1 MNYTEV
7 KRYLVY
13 KDKLDIDEFNI
24 SDPKS
29 MDGVLFN
36 FLEHS
41 WIAGLADAPKL
52 ICSIFDTAHYIVT
65 LIHLEAHPLLHI
77 ASYLDKADHVGADGP
92 HFVHT
97 HHLELRAATMGLV
110 CNYLRVLSPEHL
122 DVKAFLRAVHDQIEG
137 LEPSIGARL
146 SVHMV
151 GAFKE
156 PYDIFYEITHLPDI
170 QSRTLLREDF
180 RPRPIEEALKESN
193 YEDIYDN
200 IEYITERINEL
211 SKGRQK
217 RAVNI
222 LINTTQM
229 TGEDALQG
237 AMPEAAKH
245 VRETMQDIFYAFGYK
260 HVPQEQIGSPDKQK
274 WKKDKAKEDT
284 ADANKGSLIEDQA
297 AEIARMKANIERLQL
312 DLEGKQKVDKNMP
325 AHQAAILITALC
337 RELKQMPN
345 NREDLAPV
353 LQYMWGF
360 TKSTAEK
367 ALRRAFTPEEAK
379 EVATHFNSITPKIAR
394 LIRELPQQLK
404 EENEERLRELNKKNK
419 KS

>member
-137 LEPSIGARL
+137 SEPSTGARL

-180 RPRPIEEALKESN
+180 RPRPIIEALQESN
-193 YEDIYDN
+193 YEDIAEN
-200 IEYITERINEL
+200 MAFIKLRIGQL
-211 SKGRQK
+211 SDEEQQLAKKIIQRVTK
-217 RAVNI
+217 D
-222 LINTTQM
+222 
-229 TGEDALQG
+229 TGEKALEG
-237 AMPEAAKH
+237 AMPEAAAD
-245 VRETMQDIFYAFGYK
+245 VRKMMARVAQEFGFELTVSK
-260 HVPQEQIGSPDKQK
+260 QQEENVDDS
-274 WKKDKAKEDT
+274 
-284 ADANKGSLIEDQA
+284 KGSQAIIKEQKKVIEDLKREYQKKLKECEEHKIEPANAFEKIIFFCTVLSA
-297 AEIARMKANIERLQL
+297 AYDSTQTNQTGLSE
-312 DLEGKQKVDKNMP
+312 
-325 AHQAAILITALC
+325 LICLICGGQPSTFQP
-337 RELKQMPN
+337 RISK
-345 NREDLAPV
+345 LADMSESGS
-353 LQYMWGF
+353 YD
-360 TKSTAEK
+360 
-367 ALRRAFTPEEAK
+367 K
-379 EVATHFNSITPKIAR
+379 EVINAAKKLVKKLISVPRGENAKIQTFIDSIIAEFS
-394 LIRELPQQLK
+394 IK
-404 EENEERLRELNKKNK
+404 DV
-419 KS
+419 

>member
-1 MNYTEV
+1 MDYTEV

-41 WIAGLADAPKL
+41 WLAGLADAPKL
-52 ICSIFDTAHYIVT
+52 FCSIFDTAHYIVT

-92 HFVHT
+92 RFVHT

-137 LEPSIGARL
+137 SEPSTGARL

-180 RPRPIEEALKESN
+180 RPRPIDEALEESN
-193 YEDIYDN
+193 YEDICNN
-200 IEYITERINEL
+200 IAYIKERIEEL
-211 SKGRQK
+211 PKDRQGK
-217 RAVNI
+217 AVDI
-222 LINTTQM
+222 VYERTQQ
-229 TGEDALQG
+229 TCEIALQG
-237 AMPEAAKH
+237 AMADAAQY
-245 VRETMQDIFYAFGYK
+245 VRKIMWDIFSAFGYN
-260 HVPQEQIGSPDKQK
+260 HIPQELMVSPDEVESEEGEEVENIVDV
-274 WKKDKAKEDT
+274 DK
-284 ADANKGSLIEDQA
+284 NHRIEELS
-297 AEIARMKANIERLQL
+297 AEITRLKAENERLQI
-312 DLEGKQKVDKNMP
+312 DLEGKQKEDKAMP
-325 AHQAAILITALC
+325 AHQAAILVTAVL
-337 RELKQMPN
+337 RELGQIPKS
-345 NREDLAPV
+345 REDLSPV
-353 LQYMWGF
+353 LTHMWGF
-360 TKSTAEK
+360 KDSTARK
-367 ALRRAFTPEEAK
+367 ALRRAFTQEEANELLK
-379 EVATHFNSITPKIAR
+379 QFKYRVPKIAR
-394 LIRELPQQLK
+394 LIRELPK
-404 EENEERLRELNKKNK
+404 ELEKEKNERLKELNKK
-419 KS
+419 S

>member
-1 MNYTEV
+1 MNNMNLTKV

-13 KDKLDIDEFNI
+13 KDKNDIDEFNI

-29 MDGVLFN
+29 MDSVLFN

-41 WIAGLADAPKL
+41 WLAGLADAPKL

-92 HFVHT
+92 RFVHT

-137 LEPSIGARL
+137 SEPSTGARL

-180 RPRPIEEALKESN
+180 RPRPIDEALEESN
-193 YEDIYDN
+193 YEDIAEN
-200 IEYITERINEL
+200 MAFIKLRIGQL
-211 SKGRQK
+211 SDEEQQLAKKIIQRVTK
-217 RAVNI
+217 D
-222 LINTTQM
+222 
-229 TGEDALQG
+229 TGEKALEG
-237 AMPEAAKH
+237 AMPEAAAD
-245 VRETMQDIFYAFGYK
+245 VRKMMAKVAQEFGFELAVSKQQEENVDDSKGSQAIIKEQKKVIEDLKGEYQK
-260 HVPQEQIGSPDKQK
+260 KLNDEQRKSQELEKRVEELQEQISTSQSITTVEEMTIELFTYLFKEDAEETAKAFYKDIYCKDDPEIAEIVVSY
-274 WKKDKAKEDT
+274 KDKFAPRIRNCDIYRPLHAAKLYHGTDRNFDT
-284 ADANKGSLIEDQA
+284 ALRN
-297 AEIARMKANIERLQL
+297 
-312 DLEGKQKVDKNMP
+312 
-325 AHQAAILITALC
+325 
-337 RELKQMPN
+337 LKF
-345 NREDLAPV
+345 R
-353 LQYMWGF
+353 
-360 TKSTAEK
+360 
-367 ALRRAFTPEEAK
+367 
-379 EVATHFNSITPKIAR
+379 
-394 LIRELPQQLK
+394 
-404 EENEERLRELNKKNK
+404 
-419 KS
+419 

>member
-97 HHLELRAATMGLV
+97 HHLKLRAATMGLV

-137 LEPSIGARL
+137 SEPSTGARL

-180 RPRPIEEALKESN
+180 RPRPIIEALQESN
-193 YEDIYDN
+193 YEDIAEN
-200 IEYITERINEL
+200 MAFIKLRIGQL
-211 SKGRQK
+211 SDEEQQLAKKIIQRVTK
-217 RAVNI
+217 D
-222 LINTTQM
+222 
-229 TGEDALQG
+229 TGEKALEG
-237 AMPEAAKH
+237 AMPEAAAD
-245 VRETMQDIFYAFGYK
+245 VRKMMAKVAQEFGFELTVSKQQEENVDDSKGSQAIIKEQKKVIEDLKGEYQK
-260 HVPQEQIGSPDKQK
+260 KLSDEQRKFQELEKKFEELQEQISTSQSLTTVEAMTIELFTYLFKENAEETAKAFYKDIYGKDDPAIADVVVAY
-274 WKKDKAKEDT
+274 KDKFGPKVRNRDIYRPMLAAKIYQGGDTNFDT
-284 ADANKGSLIEDQA
+284 ALRKRGF
-297 AEIARMKANIERLQL
+297 R
-312 DLEGKQKVDKNMP
+312 
-325 AHQAAILITALC
+325 AL
-337 RELKQMPN
+337 
-345 NREDLAPV
+345 
-353 LQYMWGF
+353 
-360 TKSTAEK
+360 S
-367 ALRRAFTPEEAK
+367 
-379 EVATHFNSITPKIAR
+379 
-394 LIRELPQQLK
+394 
-404 EENEERLRELNKKNK
+404 
-419 KS
+419 